1 MSDHESATRTL
12 AIAHKVLEVFDG
24 LVRTAGVL
32 LTSEGTAMR
41 TSSVLRALLAVNDAA
56 LAALSSSAPA
66 EDVAAQ
72 LDAIVAQAKAG
83 IESLGAGLAEN
94 NAQIDGEIAKKFAP
108 RSGG

>member
-1 MSDHESATRTL
+1 MSDTSDRVLT
-12 AIAHKVLEVFDG
+12 IAHKALDVFDG

-32 LTSEGTAMR
+32 ITSEGNVTRA
-41 TSSVLRALLAVNDAA
+41 SSVLRAMLAVIDGTK
-56 LAALSSSAPA
+56 AALSSSAPA

-94 NAQIDGEIAKKFAP
+94 NAQVDAEIAKKFGP
-108 RSGG
+108 SSGV